1 MAHFA
6 GVNPQ
11 LIRPIRHI
19 VLDAPTGITVSHG
32 LRALAILI
40 LFISGLVDLPRAIQL
55 GPVTSQA
62 IFTIVYFIAG
72 IPLFLISP
80 VRGRGFGVVLLPLIV
95 FWLWSVTSLAWSSA
109 PLKGTQNVLVVGVTL
124 ILMLASSAIASV
136 DLNFAPWLQRN
147 LWRSVIVVAIIY
159 FLAILWFGPG
169 SNEIFGARSF
179 SLYALFGVGYQ
190 LARWHYGARSGL
202 AWAIGITIL
211 IGFSQS
217 RLALGIA
224 IALFPLA
231 QLPTKGGTRILKM
244 ICVSIAV
251 LAASYGAL
259 LYFDSLRE
267 RFVSGDVSVKLGPI
281 IINGSGRNAFWQTTM
296 QSFWE
301 APILGQGAGSA
312 EGLIDS
318 YWVNIQH
325 PHSDYLR
332 IAHDYGLVGLAAW
345 LCAVLTLLVMLRR
358 NWRSAEKS
366 GPKFATIQLTAFL
379 ALVSYSLQMS
389 MENAFVYVYVS
400 APLGLLVGSAL
411 GIHGAM
417 SVRANQRI
425 GGVEPDSL
433 SRMSAHA

>member
-1 MAHFA
+1 
-6 GVNPQ
+6 
-11 LIRPIRHI
+11 LIRPIRRSALGSP
-19 VLDAPTGITVSHG
+19 VGISASAA
-32 LRALAILI
+32 LRGLAILI

-62 IFTIVYFIAG
+62 IFTVVYFVAA

-80 VRGRGFGVVLLPLIV
+80 VRGRGIALPLLPLIL

-109 PLKGTQNVLVVGVTL
+109 PLKGIQNVLVVGVTL
-124 ILMLASSAIASV
+124 ILVLASSAVASV
-136 DLNFAPWLQRN
+136 DLSFAAWMQKN
-147 LWRSVIVVAIIY
+147 LWRSAMLVAVVY
-159 FLAILWFGPG
+159 FAAVLWFGPG

-179 SLYALFGVGYQ
+179 SLYALFGVVYQ
-190 LARWHYGARSGL
+190 LSRWHYGARSGL
-202 AWAIGITIL
+202 AWAIGITVL

-231 QLPTKGGTRILKM
+231 QLPTQRGMRILKVM
-244 ICVSIAV
+244 CVSIAV

-267 RFVSGDVSVKLGPI
+267 RFVSGDVSVKLGPLV
-281 IINGSGRNAFWQTTM
+281 INGSGRNAFWQTTM
-296 QSFWE
+296 QSFWN

-332 IAHDYGLVGLAAW
+332 IAHDYGFVGLAAW
-345 LCAVLTLLVMLRR
+345 LWGVLTLLVILRR
-358 NWRSAEKS
+358 NWRAAEKF

-379 ALVSYSLQMS
+379 AVVSYALQMS

-411 GIHGAM
+411 GIHRVTSARWEHQN
-417 SVRANQRI
+417 SVVR
-425 GGVEPDSL
+425 PDSYA
-433 SRMSAHA
+433 RVSAHA